1 MVEDAL
7 GRAPTLIYCARGNNR
22 FAQIA
27 IEAGYRYGARL
38 PDTVYHPLYFAD
50 QDWKHPRRDKYMQ
63 GLAQHRPH
71 MATVLDWE
79 REDQLADVLDWAEEA
94 AQFVDQVVIIPKV
107 PGGIPRLPL
116 QIGPATVVLGYS
128 VPTKYGGTP
137 LPLWAFAGRPVHLLG
152 GSPHAQMECWRYL
165 APIAQVVSADGN
177 MAQMMAT
184 RYCQFWTPGT
194 ARRRYRARNRYWPTI
209 REANGG
215 TPVEGTDLPYKA
227 FRLSCANIKQAWEE
241 LCQ

>member
-1 MVEDAL
+1 VA
-7 GRAPTLIYCARGNNR
+7 APTLIYCAGGNNR

-27 IEAGYRYGARL
+27 IDAGYRYGARL

-50 QDWKHPRRDKYMQ
+50 QDWKRPRRDKYMQ
-63 GLAQHRPH
+63 GLAQHHPH

-79 REDQLADVLDWAEEA
+79 TEDQLPDVLDWAEEA
-94 AQFVDQVVIIPKV
+94 AQYADQVVIIPKV
-107 PGGIPRLPL
+107 LGGIPRLPTT
-116 QIGPATVVLGYS
+116 IATATVVLGYS
-128 VPTKYGGTP
+128 VPTSYGGTP
-137 LPLWAFAGRPVHLLG
+137 LPLWSFAGRPIHLLG

-177 MAQMMAT
+177 MAQMLAT

-194 ARRRYRARNRYWPTI
+194 AKQRYGARNRYWPTI

-215 TPVEGTDLPYKA
+215 TPVEGTDLPYEC
-227 FRLSCANIKQAWEE
+227 FRRSCANIRHAWEE
-241 LCQ
+241 LCT

>member
-1 MVEDAL
+1 VA
-7 GRAPTLIYCARGNNR
+7 APTLIYCAGGNNR

-27 IEAGYRYGARL
+27 IDAGYRYGARL

-50 QDWKHPRRDKYMQ
+50 QDWKRPRRDKYMQ
-63 GLAQHRPH
+63 GLAQHHPH

-79 REDQLADVLDWAEEA
+79 TEDQLPDVLDWAEEA
-94 AQFVDQVVIIPKV
+94 AQYADQVVIIPKV
-107 PGGIPRLPL
+107 LGGIPRLPTT
-116 QIGPATVVLGYS
+116 IATATVVLGYS
-128 VPTKYGGTP
+128 VPTSYGGTP
-137 LPLWAFAGRPVHLLG
+137 LPLWSFAGRPIHLLG

-177 MAQMMAT
+177 MAQMLAT

-194 ARRRYRARNRYWPTI
+194 AKQRYGARNRYWPTI

-215 TPVEGTDLPYKA
+215 TPVEGTDLPYEC
-227 FRLSCANIKQAWEE
+227 FRRSCANIRQAWEE
-241 LCQ
+241 LCT